1 MTVDFRTIVPI
12 PKATENITYYS
23 KIVSLGSC
31 FAVNMAQKFAYY
43 KFPVTLNPFGIL
55 FHPLAIEGIL
65 HRAWQQI
72 PYTSN
77 DFFKHNELWHSFSFH
92 SDLSQLN
99 LENAISLANTQQLQ
113 LRQALKEATFCF
125 ITLGTAWVYIY
136 NSTDTIVAN
145 CHKLPSQHFSKR
157 LLSVYEITESLTN
170 ILTLLHTIQPEI
182 HCVFTISPVRHL
194 KDGFLENQVSKAQL
208 FSALYPLLSDGKVS
222 YFPACELLLD
232 ELRDYRFYANDM
244 VHPSEGAINYIWER
258 WVETYVDEATQA
270 DMKQVDSIQKG
281 LLHRPFNPESETHRK
296 FLEQLK
302 QKMEVFTLKYPHIV
316 F

>member
-65 HRAWQQI
+65 QRAWQQI

-77 DFFKHNELWHSFSFH
+77 HFFKHNELWHSFSFH

-113 LRQALKEATFCF
+113 LRQALEEATFCF

-208 FSALYPLLSDGKVS
+208 FSALYPLLSDGKAS

-281 LLHRPFNPESETHRK
+281 LLHRPFNPQSETHRK

-302 QKMEVFTLKYPHIV
+302 QKMEAFAQKYPHIV

>member
-99 LENAISLANTQQLQ
+99 LENAISLANTQQVQ
-113 LRQALKEATFCF
+113 LRQALKDATFCF

-208 FSALYPLLSDGKVS
+208 FSALYPLLSDGKAS

-302 QKMEVFTLKYPHIV
+302 QKMEVFTQKYPHIV

>member
-113 LRQALKEATFCF
+113 LRQALKDATFCF

-145 CHKLPSQHFSKR
+145 CHKLSSQHFSKR

-208 FSALYPLLSDGKVS
+208 FSALYPLLSDGKAS

-281 LLHRPFNPESETHRK
+281 LLHRPFNPQSETHRK

-302 QKMEVFTLKYPHIV
+302 QKMEVFTQKYPHIV

>member
-65 HRAWQQI
+65 QRAWQQI

-92 SDLSQLN
+92 SDLSRLN
-99 LENAISLANTQQLQ
+99 LENAISLANTQQVQ
-113 LRQALKEATFCF
+113 LRQALKDATFCF

-302 QKMEVFTLKYPHIV
+302 QKMEVFTQKYPHIV

>member
-92 SDLSQLN
+92 SDLSRLN
-99 LENAISLANTQQLQ
+99 LENAISLANTQQVQ
-113 LRQALKEATFCF
+113 LRQALKDATFCF

-208 FSALYPLLSDGKVS
+208 FSAFYPLLSDGKAS

-302 QKMEVFTLKYPHIV
+302 QKMEVFTQKYPHIV

>member
-65 HRAWQQI
+65 RRAWQQI

-113 LRQALKEATFCF
+113 LRQALEEATFCF

-208 FSALYPLLSDGKVS
+208 FSALYPLLSDGKAS

-302 QKMEVFTLKYPHIV
+302 QKMEVFTQKYPHIV